1 MKLFAR
7 IFDPYFSIIFV
18 MTYKYRQTASTQ
30 HYLSRPVSE
39 GTKGVKRRKWDAG
52 MCEGKAR
59 SPPVSIDLSLV
70 AWTVL
75 DALHFKLLL
84 DVVGDT
90 TLHGDC
96 IHPTHI
102 FI

>member
-1 MKLFAR
+1 MPS
-7 IFDPYFSIIFV
+7 DES
-18 MTYKYRQTASTQ
+18 
-30 HYLSRPVSE
+30 
-39 GTKGVKRRKWDAG
+39 GTLECGRESALPG
-52 MCEGKAR
+52 
-59 SPPVSIDLSLV
+59 SVSIDLSLV